1 MADLSK
7 RFPKQHLHLRVL
19 TWFLSNWVC
28 LPHPNISCNQLLP
41 HGACTSYRALYNR
54 RRAILHHACDRVGA
68 LTSNARAFAP
78 RAKQRATHPSAGRT
92 TGSWKHDGAEA
103 KHKSRCALVK
113 KPWLDLIFPRHRLRK
128 SVKRTQRSLKRSSS
142 ALPLTTALIIGDLR
156 RWKTHSHT
164 PTHNHTHREGRIVP
178 CSSGVRGP
186 AGTRKHM
193 HTDR

>member
-7 RFPKQHLHLRVL
+7 RFPKQYLHLRVL

-41 HGACTSYRALYNR
+41 HGACSSYRASYNR

-113 KPWLDLIFPRHRLRK
+113 KPWLDLILPRHRLRK
-128 SVKRTQRSLKRSSS
+128 SVKRDTTQLGKIHLSSASHHRAHHWGSSS
-142 ALPLTTALIIGDLR
+142 LET
-156 RWKTHSHT
+156 
-164 PTHNHTHREGRIVP
+164 N
-178 CSSGVRGP
+178 
-186 AGTRKHM
+186 TRKTTNKPSTSHNLP
-193 HTDR
+193 TCLLYTSPSPRD